1 MKNEIRDTSKVKA
14 KKRRGKWTGNIMQT
28 TFGGTRALE
37 SGKQA
42 TLLISDR
49 AFQAG
54 NRPVSE
60 T

>member
-1 MKNEIRDTSKVKA
+1 
-14 KKRRGKWTGNIMQT
+14 MQT